1 MASPQDRAR
10 RHTIAVRVS
19 LPADERARE
28 ATLAAYAFSQGGKLL
43 DVKEVAEQREIS
55 LQVQSGAE
63 STSVRVLVGPRV
75 DEGARTLSELMRRGA
90 IERHVRVDLDATR
103 LAVDVAVSLESILC
117 WLRSLC
123 TVNGTVIKRTSLGG
137 QSIDLPVCH
146 ATVEIYEVDPL
157 IIVLPKLPKFELDK
171 LREVIKNPI
180 PIPDPPPDPL
190 PGPFP
195 GPFPPEPGPGPDPF
209 AAGRRAIA
217 ALAEPAMATHTH
229 AEAAFAIAR
238 DEAGSALRFAAR
250 AANDL
255 QFTQALIDHAVLVRP
270 LLCALFPRW
279 FTMQLVATAT
289 TDDCGHF
296 RALFFNGCHNPDKP
310 DLYFKVKQR
319 FFGFFDITIYAPTPV
334 LCYTRWNYACGT
346 HVTLV
351 THHPLAQTCTPCAPV
366 DAGDNWV
373 LFVAIG
379 ATSLNRIFGDS
390 PALQST
396 TTAANRGLRGD
407 GAPFGGVLR
416 PQLLFDN
423 SLREHLGV
431 KYYRLF
437 WRRAG
442 DPDWVPMLDYVNRHY
457 TYEVAGQPVS
467 QLYKLGPLSPPEA
480 PDANL
485 FEIPPALPPQGVWGP
500 VIVPTDHENG
510 VFDTR
515 LPAPGIT
522 YDDNGAEEGPD
533 FSGKFE
539 IKLELF
545 DAGRRPREHRRARHQ
560 VLRAGRRRPDRNDYH
575 RRRRHAGA
583 GQRQRDDRHRPRRQQ
598 RDVRGDR
605 RPDHRRIGRRPVLR
619 GARVLARADRHAA
632 VARQAQERV
641 RDVHVHH
648 QARRP
653 GGLRDAGDPGGPRR
667 QPQHDPERPGPDGH
681 QPAVGLHGGRLRRR
695 GVRLARVRHRAS
707 DRRVDAAVPARQ
719 RRLRGLHAEEGMTR

>member
-195 GPFPPEPGPGPDPF
+195 GPFPAEPDPGPDPF

-545 DAGRRPREHRRARHQ
+545 DAGGAPVNIGALGIRYF
-560 VLRAGRRRPDRNDYH
+560 VPDV
-575 RRRRHAGA
+575 
-583 GQRQRDDRHRPRRQQ
+583 DDLT
-598 RDVRGDR
+598 GT
-605 RPDHRRIGRRPVLR
+605 ITT
-619 GARVLARADRHAA
+619 
-632 VARQAQERV
+632 
-641 RDVHVHH
+641 
-648 QARRP
+648 
-653 GGLRDAGDPGGPRR
+653 
-667 QPQHDPERPGPDGH
+667 
-681 QPAVGLHGGRLRRR
+681 
-695 GVRLARVRHRAS
+695 
-707 DRRVDAAVPARQ
+707 VDAATLGLVSGNAMIATVHVDNNATFAEIDAPTIGASAADPCCGVLEFSPGQIVTLPWRAKHKNGFATFTFTTKRVDQ
-719 RRLRGLHAEEGMTR
+719 VVFATPVTPVGLVGNHSTIQSAQGLMDTNLPSGCMAGGCDVAAFASFEYVTAQATDGWTRLSQLDSADFEAFTLKKA